1 LILFELRGESI
12 LDELITPEDVM
23 KLLKISRATLN
34 RWVKAGKIRALKL
47 GDGRKGIVRFKLADV
62 ESFINSLTEENQN
75 K

>member
-1 LILFELRGESI
+1 
-12 LDELITPEDVM
+12 LDELITPEEVM

-47 GDGRKGIVRFKLADV
+47 GDGRKGIVRFKLVDV
-62 ESFINSLTEENQN
+62 ENFINSLTESNQN

>member
-1 LILFELRGESI
+1 M
-12 LDELITPEDVM
+12 DELITPEEVM

-62 ESFINSLTEENQN
+62 ESFINGLTEENQN

>member
-1 LILFELRGESI
+1 
-12 LDELITPEDVM
+12 LDELITPEEVM

-47 GDGRKGIVRFKLADV
+47 GDGRKGIVRFKLVDV
-62 ESFINSLTEENQN
+62 ENFINSLTESNQT

>member
-1 LILFELRGESI
+1 M
-12 LDELITPEDVM
+12 DELITPEDVM